1 MNRSQVETCLN
12 AYRAQQSASALPA
25 RFVRAEHIQALPV
38 MTQGQA
44 LRQWLRDK
52 WAMLLLIVFTF
63 SVVVSFALSF
73 AGSLIYS
80 VPSWVLVSVFLAAT
94 AVAAHMA
101 LGE

>member
-1 MNRSQVETCLN
+1 
-12 AYRAQQSASALPA
+12 
-25 RFVRAEHIQALPV
+25 
-38 MTQGQA
+38 
-44 LRQWLRDK
+44 
-52 WAMLLLIVFTF
+52 LLLIVFTF